1 MKLKLLIIFLTLLQ
15 NISYSQPKDTIYG
28 KIKSIREQLLF
39 LDENRQNRK
48 LFSTEGDY
56 GHNGFLSE
64 EYTKSRFNIW
74 WYQTYWVHYIN
85 YYKEFDIN
93 NKLLK
98 VIWYYKD
105 QTILNSCENEYD
117 EEGKLVNQKFNSYK
131 FSFQCCERRQICWFT
146 TARTVVQIPSARWAQ
161 PFTIGAAQKTDI
173 LRQCQRLPYN

>member
-1 MKLKLLIIFLTLLQ
+1 MKLKLLIIFLTLLK

-28 KIKSIREQLLF
+28 KIKSIREQLIF
-39 LDENRQNRK
+39 LDENRQNLK

-64 EYTKSRFNIW
+64 EYTKRRFNIW

-117 EEGKLVNQKFNSYK
+117 KEGKLVNQKFNSYK
-131 FSFQCCERRQICWFT
+131 FSNT
-146 TARTVVQIPSARWAQ
+146 TNLYD
-161 PFTIGAAQKTDI
+161 KNNNLI
-173 LRQCQRLPYN
+173 LSKNIDSDKKY

>member
-1 MKLKLLIIFLTLLQ
+1 MKLKLLIIFLTLLK

-131 FSFQCCERRQICWFT
+131 FSNT
-146 TARTVVQIPSARWAQ
+146 TNLYD
-161 PFTIGAAQKTDI
+161 KNNNLI
-173 LRQCQRLPYN
+173 LSKNIDSDKKY

>member
-64 EYTKSRFNIW
+64 EYTKKLSNKVKWVCEKFKDSTYENIK
-74 WYQTYWVHYIN
+74 QFVS
-85 YYKEFDIN
+85 E
-93 NKLLK
+93 NKSK
-98 VIWYYKD
+98 WGSEI
-105 QTILNSCENEYD
+105 
-117 EEGKLVNQKFNSYK
+117 SY
-131 FSFQCCERRQICWFT
+131 C
-146 TARTVVQIPSARWAQ
+146 
-161 PFTIGAAQKTDI
+161 TIGLI
-173 LRQCQRLPYN
+173 NE

>member
-1 MKLKLLIIFLTLLQ
+1 MKLKLLIIFLTLLK

-64 EYTKSRFNIW
+64 EYTKRRFNIW
-74 WYQTYWVHYIN
+74 WYQTYSVHYIN

-117 EEGKLVNQKFNSYK
+117 KEGKLVNQKFNSYK
-131 FSFQCCERRQICWFT
+131 FSNT
-146 TARTVVQIPSARWAQ
+146 TNLYD
-161 PFTIGAAQKTDI
+161 KNNNLI
-173 LRQCQRLPYN
+173 LSKNIDSDKKY